1 MCQTLHSIQT
11 VHNNYMSHHVV
22 MWGFLWRPFPYCSL
36 CFSLV
41 DLLLFLSLC
50 PSHSICV
57 VFMLFSFFLLLHIL
71 LQLIFPASLRAHI
84 VFAQLKK
91 RPLERLKGQ
100 SRPVSGKITCPW
112 DEKKRRNGGGGQ
124 GGCWEGEAG
133 ECVGGEAGTHRLRC
147 HGSRGTVASPSV
159 HIHCSPQLGPQ
170 TPFPASQQYP
180 AAKPFKASTKA
191 RQSNP
196 KKKSESR
203 VKEEYNGECWER
215 ACVTIKSKLVTRRP
229 SLFIRWATSSE
240 ILINQMDKKG
250 SPYLSDASKQGS
262 QNISSSTT
270 SIETVAKGALSRK
283 TQIEN
288 CLDFFHKK
296 PVDMM
301 CYYWSDGV
309 IFWDFHSANATT
321 LAL

>member
-1 MCQTLHSIQT
+1 MEIRKARIRRLRRRSRRLCRRR
-11 VHNNYMSHHVV
+11 
-22 MWGFLWRPFPYCSL
+22 GWR
-36 CFSLV
+36 
-41 DLLLFLSLC
+41 
-50 PSHSICV
+50 
-57 VFMLFSFFLLLHIL
+57 
-71 LQLIFPASLRAHI
+71 AS
-84 VFAQLKK
+84 
-91 RPLERLKGQ
+91 
-100 SRPVSGKITCPW
+100 
-112 DEKKRRNGGGGQ
+112 
-124 GGCWEGEAG
+124 
-133 ECVGGEAGTHRLRC
+133 THRLRC
-147 HGSRGTVASPSV
+147 PGSRGTVASPSV

-215 ACVTIKSKLVTRRP
+215 ACVTIKSKLVTRHP

-240 ILINQMDKKG
+240 ILIYQMSKKG
-250 SPYLSDASKQGS
+250 SPYLSDASKHGS

-309 IFWDFHSANATT
+309 IF
-321 LAL
+321 